1 MPVFSSE
8 GKFSRFSSVVKASN
22 VDKFEFLTDVV
33 VANEAA
39 PTVYTLGS
47 VLGKVT
53 ATGKF
58 VTCVR
63 TATDGSQVPAAIYI
77 GDGKMGA
84 TVDTNMLAATDTP
97 ILVISRGKVI
107 VTKEGLKLHNSFS
120 TDAHKQTAYDALKA
134 LQIFAEVSF

>member
-1 MPVFSSE
+1 MPVISTE
-8 GKFSRFSSVVKASN
+8 GKYSRFSSVVKASN

-39 PTVYTLGS
+39 PAVYTLGT

-84 TVDTNMLAATDTP
+84 VQDTTLAAATDTP
-97 ILVISRGKVI
+97 VLVLSRGKVI
-107 VTKEGLKLHNSFS
+107 VAKEGLKLHASFG
-120 TDAHKQTAYDALKA
+120 TDAQKQVAFDALKA
-134 LQIFAEVSF
+134 LQIFAEASF